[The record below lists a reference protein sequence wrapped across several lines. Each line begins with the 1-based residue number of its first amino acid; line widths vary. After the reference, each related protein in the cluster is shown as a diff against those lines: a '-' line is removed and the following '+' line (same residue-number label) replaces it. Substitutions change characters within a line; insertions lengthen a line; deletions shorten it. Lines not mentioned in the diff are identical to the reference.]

1 MLFHLFMGL
10 SLTFIGI
17 VTLVNEDKLIQFG
30 RAISRAIKELFG
42 KTEQVIVLPGESE
55 ESKQA
60 RFATGAAAGNELY
73 AMGGKYFEKEKQ

>member
-1 MLFHLFMGL
+1 MLLKLIFWLCL
-10 SLTFIGI
+10 IGI
-17 VTLVNEDKLIQFG
+17 GAYAIYKEEKLIQFE
-30 RAISRAIKELFG
+30 RAIGRAIKELFG

-73 AMGGKYFEKEKQ
+73 AMGGETK